1 MDQRGT
7 ETGYRMLQRKQ
18 QTEEAMKM
26 LNGVSYNPAPPQT
39 NSPVNITN
47 TITIQ
52 QLPGQDADQ
61 LAAIVARKI
70 GEAISD
76 VQSSSIFV

>member
-1 MDQRGT
+1 MDQLGT
-7 ETGYRMLQRKQ
+7 GTGYKMLQRKQ
-18 QTEEAMKM
+18 QTEEAIKM
-26 LNGVSYNPAPPQT
+26 LNGVSYNPPQT
-39 NSPVNITN
+39 NSSVNVTN

>member
-1 MDQRGT
+1 
-7 ETGYRMLQRKQ
+7 MLQRKQ

-26 LNGVSYNPAPPQT
+26 LRGVSYNPPQT
-39 NSPVNITN
+39 NSPVNVTN